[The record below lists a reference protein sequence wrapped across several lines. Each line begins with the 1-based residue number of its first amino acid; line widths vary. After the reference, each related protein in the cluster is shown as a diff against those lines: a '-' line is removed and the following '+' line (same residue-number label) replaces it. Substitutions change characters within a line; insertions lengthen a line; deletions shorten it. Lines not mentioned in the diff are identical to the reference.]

1 VVRVDNVGVG
11 RTATESPWGF
21 HLSGAGRGRKVICSD
36 RDSTRTE
43 TDIAM
48 TAETPFLPET
58 EVRDLITRAQRGDR
72 AAFTRVIEQV
82 RPFIYKLAR
91 QYSRRVGGAPVE
103 DLVQTGLLAAVKSV
117 PCFNTGA
124 GVKFVS
130 YVGVAA
136 RRAIHRAAFGWKTLP
151 QAAADDADFI
161 GELPDG
167 RCTEITIQ
175 DTAETSNQV
184 RTLIASHLGEREKR
198 LIDKRFGLDGTP
210 PQTYA
215 ELAVETSTSRQ
226 NVQQIVERALRRLR
240 SAINTDVMNA

>member
-1 VVRVDNVGVG
+1 M
-11 RTATESPWGF
+11 P
-21 HLSGAGRGRKVICSD
+21 
-36 RDSTRTE
+36 
-43 TDIAM
+43 TD
-48 TAETPFLPET
+48 TPFLPET
-58 EVRDLITRAQRGDR
+58 EVRDLITRAQTGDR
-72 AAFTRVIEQV
+72 EAFARVIEQV

-91 QYSRRVGGAPVE
+91 QYAKRAGGAPVE

-117 PCFNTGA
+117 PCFRTEA

-151 QAAADDADFI
+151 QAAGDDADFI

-167 RCTEITIQ
+167 RCTDLTMQ
-175 DTAETSNQV
+175 DSAETSTEV
-184 RTLIASHLGEREKR
+184 RTLITAHLGDREKNLLR
-198 LIDKRFGLDGTP
+198 QRFGLDGGP

-215 ELAVETSTSRQ
+215 ELAVETGTSRQ

-240 SAINTDVMNA
+240 TALSTDVMNA